1 MSKNFTDKHKKT
13 LAGAGVLAF
22 LLITVAV
29 FIYIGEPIMKAA
41 SNPEEFRALIK
52 SYGFWGKFV
61 FAGMVILQVFV
72 AIIPGEPLEIA
83 AGYTF
88 GAFWGTAL
96 CLIGIGIGSI
106 LVLLFVRR
114 FGMRAVE
121 VFFSREKIE
130 KLGFLKD
137 SQKLRALTF
146 LLLFIPGTPKDL
158 VCYLAGLTDMKLT
171 EFFIISVTARVP
183 SVITSTVGGDA
194 LGLKNYTFAVIVFAL
209 TALISV
215 AGILIYKRVCAKKET
230 KQ

>member
-1 MSKNFTDKHKKT
+1 MAFNILIIMS
-13 LAGAGVLAF
+13 G
-22 LLITVAV
+22 
-29 FIYIGEPIMKAA
+29 
-41 SNPEEFRALIK
+41 
-52 SYGFWGKFV
+52 
-61 FAGMVILQVFV
+61 
-72 AIIPGEPLEIA
+72 IIRQPA
-83 AGYTF
+83 
-88 GAFWGTAL
+88 
-96 CLIGIGIGSI
+96 
-106 LVLLFVRR
+106 
-114 FGMRAVE
+114 
-121 VFFSREKIE
+121 
-130 KLGFLKD
+130 
-137 SQKLRALTF
+137 F